1 VKELVEN
8 AIDAGADRIEV
19 VIEGGGAGLIRVTD
33 NGGGIP
39 PDELPLAVERHCTSK
54 LGGDLSD
61 IASLGFRGEALAS
74 IGAAARLRLV
84 SRQPGTDHGWEI
96 SVEGGKVGA
105 VTPAV
110 MAPGTVVEV
119 SALFFATPAR
129 LKFLRSE
136 SAEASAV
143 ADVVKRLAMAHP
155 EIRFILVS
163 GERPP
168 LDYPV
173 ASGPDARRSRLA
185 RVMGADF
192 GANAVPIDASR
203 EGVRLVGFAG
213 LPSFHRANALQQ
225 HLFVNGRPVR
235 DRLMLGALRAGYGDL
250 MPRGRH
256 PVAALFVEIEPRE
269 VDVNVHPAKAEVRF
283 RDGGLVRGLIVG
295 ALRDA
300 LTGAAS
306 RTASTLG
313 TATVT
318 AFRPAAP
325 RPPNYAPPQRS
336 FGPLAFSQPLG
347 FAEPEAAPFIAP
359 SADTRAAERVA
370 PTAEEALPLG
380 AARAQIHANYIIA
393 QTADGMVIVDQ
404 HAAHERLTY
413 ERLKDSLAANGVASQ
428 PLLVPEIVDLDPAD
442 ADRLLAEAAA
452 LAKLGLEIESFGPA
466 AIAVRATPAL
476 LGHPDTGALL
486 RDLADQLAN
495 GDLATALQDRLD
507 AIASTMACHGSVR
520 SGRRLRPEEMDA
532 LLREMEA
539 TPRSGTCN
547 HGRPTYVELKL
558 ADIERLFGRR

>member
-1 VKELVEN
+1 MTIRRLSETMINRIAAGEVIERPASAVKELVEN

-33 NGGGIP
+33 NGGGIA

-54 LGGDLSD
+54 LAADLSD

-74 IGAAARLRLV
+74 IGAAARLRLA
-84 SRQPGTDHGWEI
+84 SRQPAAEHGWEI
-96 SVEGGKVGA
+96 EVDGGHVGA
-105 VTPAV
+105 PAPAV

-129 LKFLRSE
+129 LKFLRTE

-143 ADVVKRLAMAHP
+143 AEIVKRLAMAHP
-155 EIRFILVS
+155 EIRFVLAS
-163 GERPP
+163 GERAP
-168 LDYPV
+168 LDYP
-173 ASGPDARRSRLA
+173 AETGPDARRRRLA

-192 GANAVPIDASR
+192 GANAVPIAAGR
-203 EGVRLVGFAG
+203 EGVRLEGFAG

-318 AFRPAAP
+318 AFRPASPRAP
-325 RPPNYAPPQRS
+325 AYSPSRG

-347 FAEPEAAPFIAP
+347 FAEPATAPFIAP
-359 SADTRAAERVA
+359 SADARAAERPA
-370 PTAEEALPLG
+370 PAAEEALPLG

-413 ERLKDSLAANGVASQ
+413 ERLKESLAANGVAGQ
-428 PLLVPEIVDLDPAD
+428 PLLVPEIVELDPAD
-442 ADRLLAEAAA
+442 AERLLAQSEP
-452 LAKLGLEIESFGPA
+452 LRSLGLEIESFGPA
-466 AIAVRATPAL
+466 AIA
-476 LGHPDTGALL
+476 
-486 RDLADQLAN
+486 
-495 GDLATALQDRLD
+495 
-507 AIASTMACHGSVR
+507 
-520 SGRRLRPEEMDA
+520 
-532 LLREMEA
+532 
-539 TPRSGTCN
+539 
-547 HGRPTYVELKL
+547 
-558 ADIERLFGRR
+558 